1 MKKPIVTIALFL
13 MMPALVAAQNTDQK
27 SQGLGYIF
35 AGDGTHGMGLTS
47 GFGGEYI
54 NKSGLGW
61 SAEIA
66 AAGFRTS
73 ANGNPNFIG
82 VGSTDLTYHFFHKKA
97 QSYAPFV
104 AGGYTI
110 FFGQD
115 TDTPGG
121 NVTNGVNVGGRHR
134 PLCVKSCWPSLR
146 RSVQRPRRTYPLGI
160 IPKFFRVQF
169 CGLPH
174 RSDVQVGLWASTP
187 SGQPRTLA
195 VAEY

>member
-13 MMPALVAAQNTDQK
+13 MMPALAAAQNTDQK

-97 QSYAPFV
+97 QSYVPFV

-121 NVTNGVNVGGRHR
+121 NVTNGVNIGGGIDLFASKVVGLRFDVRYNAHGGR
-134 PLCVKSCWPSLR
+134 
-146 RSVQRPRRTYPLGI
+146 I
-160 IPKFFRVQF
+160 
-169 CGLPH
+169 
-174 RSDVQVGLWASTP
+174 LWASYP
-187 SGQPRTLA
+187 NSSEFSF
-195 VAEY
+195 VAFRIGLTFR